1 MSGALVSLGDMI
13 YDELII
19 DDDDDDDDG
28 DDEMTIT
35 IRCKTLNDVTAN
47 GKWSPAGNG
56 YKNNKYRNVS

>member
-1 MSGALVSLGDMI
+1 LYGAVEHWMSGALVSLGDMI

-35 IRCKTLNDVTAN
+35 IRCKTLNDITAN
-47 GKWSPAGNG
+47 GK
-56 YKNNKYRNVS
+56 